1 MTSQP
6 GQKTI
11 TIHILPNISR
21 NNCNQTMKFGQLTEL
36 TRKTFLFKTHAE
48 NRAGGLV
55 PDLFFLKKK
64 DLYDA
69 RARGLRLSLNIFR

>member
-1 MTSQP
+1 
-6 GQKTI
+6 
-11 TIHILPNISR
+11 
-21 NNCNQTMKFGQLTEL
+21 MKFGQLTEL

-64 DLYDA
+64 IYTTQEHVVY
-69 RARGLRLSLNIFR
+69 GLV